1 MFRIGGER
9 LFGMGGG
16 CIDVVICRGKMY
28 LNVNVLLKSVWCI
41 IKIYCFSLS
50 YIFCKNK
57 RCMKICYLVI
67 VDWLLKKRGMVF
79 LIVFILNMSVRWFE
93 IFFVF

>member
-28 LNVNVLLKSVWCI
+28 LNVNVLLKSVRCI

-67 VDWLLKKRGMVF
+67 VD
-79 LIVFILNMSVRWFE
+79 
-93 IFFVF
+93 